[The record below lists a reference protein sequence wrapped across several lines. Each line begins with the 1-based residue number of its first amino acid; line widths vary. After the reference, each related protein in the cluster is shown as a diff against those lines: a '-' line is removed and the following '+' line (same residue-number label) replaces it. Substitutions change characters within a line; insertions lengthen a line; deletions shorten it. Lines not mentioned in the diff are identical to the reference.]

1 MMYVDNPVYKEILWE
16 WRAFAI
22 KVDPNIC
29 RNILSLPLKDGKST
43 KMLDR
48 YICRLGYDT
57 NIKIR
62 DKDLK
67 LKNLHAKTHEGIE
80 RWTTEVYNFPISAA
94 IFRNITKSLNI
105 DLPERAI
112 RDGQELISILS
123 KVTPSVQIISVQKRR
138 ELHVWPS
145 DDRNGATIELTEIS
159 IPEKVMT
166 ISIEHQDLEKVTK
179 ALEYLQLT
187 SHSIRVLSYV
197 DCLRVWGEDKS
208 LF

>member
-1 MMYVDNPVYKEILWE
+1 MMYVDNPVFKEILWE
-16 WRAFAI
+16 WRAFAF
-22 KVDPNIC
+22 KFDPNIC
-29 RNILSLPLKDGKST
+29 RNILNLPLKDGKST

-67 LKNLHAKTHEGIE
+67 LKNLHDKTHEGIE
-80 RWTTEVYNFPISAA
+80 QWTTEVYNFPISAA
-94 IFRNITKSLNI
+94 IFRNITKALNI
-105 DLPERAI
+105 DLPERTI
-112 RDGQELISILS
+112 RDGQQLISILF
-123 KVTPSVQIISVQKRR
+123 KVTPSVQVINVQKRR

-145 DDRNGATIELTEIS
+145 GGRNGATIELTEIS

-166 ISIEHQDLEKVTK
+166 IGIEHQDLEKVTK
-179 ALEYLQLT
+179 ALESLQLT
-187 SHSIRVLSYV
+187 PHSMRVLSYV
-197 DCLRVWGEDKS
+197 DCLRVWVEEKS

>member
-29 RNILSLPLKDGKST
+29 RNILDLPLKDGKST

-67 LKNLHAKTHEGIE
+67 LKNLHDKTHEGIE

-179 ALEYLQLT
+179 AVEYLQLT

-197 DCLRVWGEDKS
+197 DCLRVWVEDKS

>member
-1 MMYVDNPVYKEILWE
+1 MYVDNPVFKEILWE

-29 RNILSLPLKDGKST
+29 RNILNLPLKDGKST
-43 KMLDR
+43 QMLDR
-48 YICRLGYDT
+48 YICRLGCDT

-67 LKNLHAKTHEGIE
+67 IKNLYDKTHEGIE
-80 RWTTEVYNFPISAA
+80 RWTTEIYNFPISGA
-94 IFRNITKSLNI
+94 IFGNITKALNI
-105 DLPERAI
+105 DLPGRAI
-112 RDGQELISILS
+112 RDGQELISILA
-123 KVTPSVQIISVQKRR
+123 KVTPLVQIISVQKRR

-145 DDRNGATIELTEIS
+145 DDRNGATIELTQIS

-166 ISIEHQDLEKVTK
+166 ISIEHRDLEKVTK

-187 SHSIRVLSYV
+187 SNSIRVLSYV
-197 DCLRVWGEDKS
+197 DCLRVWVEEKS

>member
-1 MMYVDNPVYKEILWE
+1 M
-16 WRAFAI
+16 
-22 KVDPNIC
+22 
-29 RNILSLPLKDGKST
+29 
-43 KMLDR
+43 
-48 YICRLGYDT
+48 GYDT

-67 LKNLHAKTHEGIE
+67 LKNLHDKTHEGIE

-105 DLPERAI
+105 DLPEKAI

-145 DDRNGATIELTEIS
+145 HDTNGATIELTEIS

-166 ISIEHQDLEKVTK
+166 IGIEHRDLEKVTK

-187 SHSIRVLSYV
+187 SQSMRILSYV
-197 DCLRVWGEDKS
+197 DCLRIWVEDKN

>member
-1 MMYVDNPVYKEILWE
+1 MMYVDNPVFKEILWE

-22 KVDPNIC
+22 KFDPNIC
-29 RNILSLPLKDGKST
+29 RNILNLPLKDGKST
-43 KMLDR
+43 NMLDR

-67 LKNLHAKTHEGIE
+67 LKNLYDKTHEGIE

-94 IFRNITKSLNI
+94 IFRNITKVLNI
-105 DLPERAI
+105 DLLERAI
-112 RDGQELISILS
+112 RDGQQLISILS
-123 KVTPSVQIISVQKRR
+123 KVTPSVQVINVQKRR

-187 SHSIRVLSYV
+187 SHSMRVLSYV
-197 DCLRVWGEDKS
+197 DCLRMWVEQKT

>member
-1 MMYVDNPVYKEILWE
+1 MYVDNPVFKEILWE

-29 RNILSLPLKDGKST
+29 RNILSLPLRDGKST
-43 KMLDR
+43 NMLDR

-67 LKNLHAKTHEGIE
+67 LKNLHDKTHEGME
-80 RWTTEVYNFPISAA
+80 RWTTEVYNFPISTA
-94 IFRNITKSLNI
+94 IFRKITKALNI
-105 DLPERAI
+105 DLPGKSI
-112 RDGQELISILS
+112 RDGQQLISILS
-123 KVTPSVQIISVQKRR
+123 EFTPSIQVINVQKQR

-145 DDRNGATIELTEIS
+145 RDRNGATIELTEIS

-187 SHSIRVLSYV
+187 SHSMRVLSYV
-197 DCLRVWGEDKS
+197 DCLRMWVEQKT

>member
-16 WRAFAI
+16 WRTFAI

-29 RNILSLPLKDGKST
+29 RNILDLPLKDGNI
-43 KMLDR
+43 LDR

-67 LKNLHAKTHEGIE
+67 LKNLHDKTYEGIG
-80 RWTTEVYNFPISAA
+80 RWTIEVYNYPISAA
-94 IFRNITKSLNI
+94 IFRNITKSLNL

-123 KVTPSVQIISVQKRR
+123 KVTSSVQIINVQKRR

-145 DDRNGATIELTEIS
+145 DDRYGATIELTEIS
-159 IPEKVMT
+159 LPEKVMT
-166 ISIEHQDLEKVTK
+166 ISIEH
-179 ALEYLQLT
+179 
-187 SHSIRVLSYV
+187 
-197 DCLRVWGEDKS
+197 
-208 LF
+208 

>member
-1 MMYVDNPVYKEILWE
+1 MMYVDNPVFKEILWE

-29 RNILSLPLKDGKST
+29 RNILDLPLKDGKST

-67 LKNLHAKTHEGIE
+67 LKNLHDKTHEGIE
-80 RWTTEVYNFPISAA
+80 RWTTEIYNFPISAA
-94 IFRNITKSLNI
+94 IFKNITESLNI

-112 RDGQELISILS
+112 RDRQELISILS

-145 DDRNGATIELTEIS
+145 DDRNGATIELT
-159 IPEKVMT
+159 
-166 ISIEHQDLEKVTK
+166 
-179 ALEYLQLT
+179 
-187 SHSIRVLSYV
+187 
-197 DCLRVWGEDKS
+197 KS
-208 LF
+208 AYQKS

>member
-67 LKNLHAKTHEGIE
+67 LKNLHDKTHEGIE
-80 RWTTEVYNFPISAA
+80 RWTTEVYNFPISAT
-94 IFRNITKSLNI
+94 IFRNITKALNI
-105 DLPERAI
+105 DLLERAI
-112 RDGQELISILS
+112 RDGQQLISILS
-123 KVTPSVQIISVQKRR
+123 EVTPSVQVINVQKRR

-145 DDRNGATIELTEIS
+145 GERNGATIER
-159 IPEKVMT
+159 
-166 ISIEHQDLEKVTK
+166 H
-179 ALEYLQLT
+179 A
-187 SHSIRVLSYV
+187 
-197 DCLRVWGEDKS
+197 
-208 LF
+208 

>member
-1 MMYVDNPVYKEILWE
+1 MYLDNPVFKEILWE
-16 WRAFAI
+16 WRGFAI

-29 RNILSLPLKDGKST
+29 RNILNLPLKDGKST
-43 KMLDR
+43 KMLDH

-67 LKNLHAKTHEGIE
+67 IKNLLDKTNEGIE

-94 IFRNITKSLNI
+94 IFRNITKTLNI
-105 DLPERAI
+105 DLPDRAI
-112 RDGQELISILS
+112 RDGQQLISILS
-123 KVTPSVQIISVQKRR
+123 NVTASVQIISVQKRR
-138 ELHVWPS
+138 ELHVWPY

-166 ISIEHQDLEKVTK
+166 ISIEHPDLEKVTR

-187 SHSIRVLSYV
+187 SHSMKVLSYV
-197 DCLRVWGEDKS
+197 DCLKVWVEEKR

>member
-1 MMYVDNPVYKEILWE
+1 MYVDNPVYKESLWE

-29 RNILSLPLKDGKST
+29 RNILDLPLKDGKST

-67 LKNLHAKTHEGIE
+67 LKNLHDKTYEGIE
-80 RWTTEVYNFPISAA
+80 RWTSQVYNFPISAA

-123 KVTPSVQIISVQKRR
+123 KVTPSVQTISVQKRR
-138 ELHVWPS
+138 ELHVWLS

-197 DCLRVWGEDKS
+197 D
-208 LF
+208 

>member
-1 MMYVDNPVYKEILWE
+1 MYVDNPVFKEILWE

-29 RNILSLPLKDGKST
+29 RNILNLPLKDGKST

-62 DKDLK
+62 EKDLK
-67 LKNLHAKTHEGIE
+67 LKNLHDKTHEGIE

-159 IPEKVMT
+159 IPEKVIT

-197 DCLRVWGEDKS
+197 DCLRVWVEDKS

>member
-94 IFRNITKSLNI
+94 IFRNITKSLNL

-145 DDRNGATIELTEIS
+145 NDRNGATIELTEIS

-187 SHSIRVLSYV
+187 SHFIRVLSHV
-197 DCLRVWGEDKS
+197 DCLRVWVEDKS

>member
-29 RNILSLPLKDGKST
+29 RNILNLPLKDGKST

-67 LKNLHAKTHEGIE
+67 LKNLHDKTHEGIE

-94 IFRNITKSLNI
+94 IFKNITKALNI
-105 DLPERAI
+105 DVPGRTI
-112 RDGQELISILS
+112 RDGQQLISILS

-197 DCLRVWGEDKS
+197 DCLRVWVEDKS

>member
-1 MMYVDNPVYKEILWE
+1 MMYVDKPVFKEILWE

-22 KVDPNIC
+22 KVDPNIR
-29 RNILSLPLKDGKST
+29 RNILNLPLKDGKSN
-43 KMLDR
+43 KMLDS

-67 LKNLHAKTHEGIE
+67 IKNLHEKSHEGIE

-94 IFRNITKSLNI
+94 IFKNITKALNI
-105 DLPERAI
+105 DLLERAI
-112 RDGQELISILS
+112 RDGQQLISILS
-123 KVTPSVQIISVQKRR
+123 KVTSSIQVVNVQKRR

-166 ISIEHQDLEKVTK
+166 ISIEHRDLEKVIK
-179 ALEYLQLT
+179 A
-187 SHSIRVLSYV
+187 I
-197 DCLRVWGEDKS
+197 
-208 LF
+208 

>member
-1 MMYVDNPVYKEILWE
+1 MIYVDNPVFRETLWE
-16 WRAFAI
+16 WRGFAI
-22 KVDPNIC
+22 KIDPNIC
-29 RNILSLPLKDGKST
+29 RNILNLPLKDGKSV
-43 KMLDR
+43 KMVDR

-67 LKNLHAKTHEGIE
+67 LKNLYDKTHEGIE
-80 RWTTEVYNFPISAA
+80 RWTTEVYNFPISAV
-94 IFRNITKSLNI
+94 IFRNITKALDI
-105 DLPERAI
+105 GLPERAI

-123 KVTPSVQIISVQKRR
+123 KITPSVQIISVQKRR

-166 ISIEHQDLEKVTK
+166 ISIEHQYLEKVTK

-187 SHSIRVLSYV
+187 SQSMRVLSYV
-197 DCLRVWGEDKS
+197 DCLRIWVEEKS

>member
-1 MMYVDNPVYKEILWE
+1 MMYLDNPVFKEILWE

-29 RNILSLPLKDGKST
+29 RNILNLPLKDGKST

-67 LKNLHAKTHEGIE
+67 LKNLHDKTHEGIE
-80 RWTTEVYNFPISAA
+80 RWTTEVYNFPISDA

-179 ALEYLQLT
+179 AVEYLQLT

-197 DCLRVWGEDKS
+197 DCLRVWVEDKS

>member
-1 MMYVDNPVYKEILWE
+1 MMYVDNPVFKETLWE

-29 RNILSLPLKDGKST
+29 RNILDLPLKDGKST

-67 LKNLHAKTHEGIE
+67 LKNLHDKTHEGIE
-80 RWTTEVYNFPISAA
+80 RWTTEIYNFPISAA
-94 IFRNITKSLNI
+94 IFKNITESLNI

-187 SHSIRVLSYV
+187 SNSIRVLSYV
-197 DCLRVWGEDKS
+197 DCLRVWVEDKS

>member
-1 MMYVDNPVYKEILWE
+1 MYVDNPVFKEILWE

-22 KVDPNIC
+22 KVDPNIY
-29 RNILSLPLKDGKST
+29 RNILDLPLKDGKST

-48 YICRLGYDT
+48 YICRFGYDT

-67 LKNLHAKTHEGIE
+67 IKNLHYKTHKGIE
-80 RWTTEVYNFPISAA
+80 RWTTEVYNFPISTA
-94 IFRNITKSLNI
+94 IFRNITKALNI
-105 DLPERAI
+105 DLPGRAI
-112 RDGQELISILS
+112 RDGQQLMSILS
-123 KVTPSVQIISVQKRR
+123 QVTPSIQVINVQKRR
-138 ELHVWPS
+138 ELHIWPS
-145 DDRNGATIELTEIS
+145 NDINGATIELTEIS

-187 SHSIRVLSYV
+187 FYESSQL
-197 DCLRVWGEDKS
+197 C
-208 LF
+208 